1 MIKKRKCELFK
12 LEFNLND
19 EFDFY
24 RVTYS
29 AIELKDN
36 KECPITYHEYFYL
49 PTGVDESIVNE
60 NFKIAKEKIMERI
73 IKDFGYYN
81 GMIKEK
87 KLKSIK

>member
-36 KECPITYHEYFYL
+36 TEFPIIYHEYFYL
-49 PTGVDESIVNE
+49 PIGLDESIVNE

-81 GMIKEK
+81 GMIKREK
-87 KLKSIK
+87 T